1 MKTMRF
7 KSTRMMT
14 FLAATVILGAC
25 ATAAP
30 GYSADKPYL
39 LIMGE
44 DADEDTVPRN
54 SRVFKRVLD
63 ALSNQLHDEGFDVF
77 DETAVSLDNFAQ
89 GRVRR
94 TDAELID
101 IARTLKRPPM
111 DVIAL
116 FSIYAA
122 AEKKSYTT
130 KIRIRIPGRL
140 LNVRT
145 GQRLGNFEVVSPK
158 QWNAPVKCPRECI
171 LEVVGDN
178 AKILANDVGAVLAEK
193 LANLTR
199 GGDEKAGGGEKAGGL
214 PSAVTLI
221 FDGFSPEEYHRM
233 EEYLVVFKGYKKHRP
248 VYMGKR
254 RQEIW
259 YESQSESARLER
271 NLDKMLEHL
280 GWSGRIT
287 FSGNV
292 FTLQKITTRKKS

>member
-1 MKTMRF
+1 MKTMR
-7 KSTRMMT
+7 MMT
-14 FLAATVILGAC
+14 HLAAAAILGASC
-25 ATAAP
+25 TAAP
-30 GYSADKPYL
+30 ALSADKPYL

-44 DADEDTVPRN
+44 DGDEDTVPRN

-89 GRVRR
+89 GRTRR

-101 IARTLKRPPM
+101 IARTLVRPPM
-111 DVIAL
+111 DVLAL
-116 FSIYAA
+116 FSIYAS

-145 GQRLGNFEVVSPK
+145 GRRLGNFEVVSPK
-158 QWNAPVKCPRECI
+158 EWNAPVKCPRECI
-171 LEVVGDN
+171 LEVIGDN

-199 GGDEKAGGGEKAGGL
+199 GGGEDKAGGGEKAGGL
-214 PSAVTLI
+214 PTAFSLV
-221 FDGFSPEEYHRM
+221 FDGFSPEEYRRM
-233 EEYLVVFKGYKKHRP
+233 EEYLVVLEGYKRHRP

-259 YESQSESARLER
+259 YESQSESARMQR
-271 NLDKMLEHL
+271 DLDKMLEHL

-287 FSGNV
+287 YSGNV
-292 FTLQKITTRKKS
+292 FTLQKIATRRKSS

>member
-1 MKTMRF
+1 MKTMRIKPARIKPART
-7 KSTRMMT
+7 KSARMMM
-14 FLAATVILGAC
+14 FLAATVILGAW

-101 IARTLKRPPM
+101 ISRTLVRPPM
-111 DVIAL
+111 DVVVL

-130 KIRIRIPGRL
+130 KIRIRIPGQSCSADFGPIR
-140 LNVRT
+140 
-145 GQRLGNFEVVSPK
+145 
-158 QWNAPVKCPRECI
+158 
-171 LEVVGDN
+171 
-178 AKILANDVGAVLAEK
+178 
-193 LANLTR
+193 
-199 GGDEKAGGGEKAGGL
+199 
-214 PSAVTLI
+214 PS
-221 FDGFSPEEYHRM
+221 R
-233 EEYLVVFKGYKKHRP
+233 
-248 VYMGKR
+248 
-254 RQEIW
+254 
-259 YESQSESARLER
+259 SQ
-271 NLDKMLEHL
+271 
-280 GWSGRIT
+280 
-287 FSGNV
+287 
-292 FTLQKITTRKKS
+292 